1 MEFKLLSDQLTSAF
15 EVVNTPQRN
24 ICANQDDLLLEN
36 DLMEPAFRGI
46 KEFGVMQ
53 ERETST
59 GDFEYWYY
67 FADRVRDW
75 KKKDWEI
82 TLEKRISNIL
92 NQEGSECYLFEVEQL
107 RKDNFDDSGSFDYI
121 GFEDPDNFG
130 QSAETNPKEWEIME
144 CRCRNPKRER
154 HKLMREPSST
164 MLMDT
169 CGCRTFRVSIK
180 SNLLKHRAD
189 EAAKILC
196 DLFLTSERKYE
207 RVTYSKKAMSKN
219 VQKEKDSI
227 PISTDQKSS
236 DREEGEFLCV
246 RDDRF

>member
-121 GFEDPDNFG
+121 GFEVGNYGVP
-130 QSAETNPKEWEIME
+130 
-144 CRCRNPKRER
+144 
-154 HKLMREPSST
+154 L
-164 MLMDT
+164 
-169 CGCRTFRVSIK
+169 
-180 SNLLKHRAD
+180 
-189 EAAKILC
+189 
-196 DLFLTSERKYE
+196 
-207 RVTYSKKAMSKN
+207 
-219 VQKEKDSI
+219 
-227 PISTDQKSS
+227 QKSKA
-236 DREEGEFLCV
+236 RTPQTNERAFFNNANGYLWM
-246 RDDRF
+246 